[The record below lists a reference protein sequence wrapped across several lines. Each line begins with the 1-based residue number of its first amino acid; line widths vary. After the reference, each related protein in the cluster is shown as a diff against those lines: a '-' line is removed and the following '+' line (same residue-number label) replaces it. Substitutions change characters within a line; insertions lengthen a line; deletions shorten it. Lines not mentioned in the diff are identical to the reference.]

1 MNTPSKGHSLDE
13 MLASYERI
21 VIMESLRRNG
31 WNRRRT
37 AEALKISRRRLTYRM
52 VALHFD
58 LGAIPRD
65 VPGRR
70 PRQDLQVAGLEPEG
84 LVAASSDVQRGVTS

>member
-1 MNTPSKGHSLDE
+1 MNPSSGHSLDE

-21 VIMESLRRNG
+21 VILETLRRND
-31 WNRRRT
+31 WNRRRA

-52 VALHFD
+52 AALHFD

-65 VPGRR
+65 LPGRR
-70 PRQDLQVAGLEPEG
+70 RRPD
-84 LVAASSDVQRGVTS
+84 ASKVVT